1 MEIQSHL
8 DLYLYYIINYA
19 YVNVKTFNNLT
30 TSTGGIHVT
39 VDNSWFLDSSTTDQN
54 LTMYGFYLPS
64 TANVTVELS
73 DPNSQYPRP
82 FNFTVTQS
90 ASGNSNKTTTTNNST
105 STTHSTDHDPSNHLD
120 SQALNQDRLP
130 GWAIAVIVIA
140 VIALICGAAALAWI
154 TVISRRN
161 KKNNKLIPIIA
172 GSNDDNQSTPTAQQ
186 PPTSPNH
193 EKALL
198 ETTSMNSSQAPI
210 LAYRSTESIKGSN
223 RLDSFSKSMSL
234 DEEEEEM
241 RRRRLGEALLQR
253 QLEEDGTSVKHAG
266 RFTHVKSLADIQKSA
281 IVEHPSSSNQ

>member
-1 MEIQSHL
+1 M

-30 TSTGGIHVT
+30 TSTGGINVT
-39 VDNSWFLDSSTTDQN
+39 VDDSWFLDSSTTRQN

-82 FNFTVTQS
+82 FNFTVTQN
-90 ASGNSNKTTTTNNST
+90 ASKSSNSTTTATNST
-105 STTHSTDHDPSNHLD
+105 NTTNSTENDHPDHLD
-120 SQALNQDRLP
+120 SQAFNQDRLP

-172 GSNDDNQSTPTAQQ
+172 GSNDDNNQNTQPIAQQ
-186 PPTSPNH
+186 PPTSPH
-193 EKALL
+193 QEKALL

-223 RLDSFSKSMSL
+223 RLDSFSQSMAL

-281 IVEHPSSSNQ
+281 IVEHPSSSSSHQ